1 MTGSALV
8 LGGGGVTGV
17 AWELGI
23 LTGLAEAGL
32 DLRAAD
38 LVVGTSAGA
47 VVAAQI
53 TTGTALAELYER
65 QLAGVGAEIAA
76 RMSVPTML
84 RLAVAA
90 LGTRDERTALARVGR
105 MAVRAK
111 AVPAAERRAVIEAR
125 LPVHDWPDRRVLITA
140 VTADTGEFV
149 AFDAGSGVSLVDAVT
164 ASCAVPGVWPP
175 ADIDGRLY
183 FDGGI
188 RSAANVDL
196 ADGYDRVV
204 VLAPITTS
212 FRPRNAP
219 AAQLARLAGTP
230 RTVLVSPDP
239 AAQEAIGPNVLDP
252 HRRAPAAQAGHRQAG
267 DVLDQIKAVWTS

>member
-8 LGGGGVTGV
+8 FGGGGVTGV

-32 DLRAAD
+32 DLLDAD

-53 TTGTALAELYER
+53 TSGLPLPELYER
-65 QLAGVGAEIAA
+65 QLAGVVAEIAA
-76 RMSVPTML
+76 RMSVPTIL
-84 RLAVAA
+84 RLALAA
-90 LGTRDERTALARVGR
+90 LSTRDERTALTRVGR
-105 MAVRAK
+105 MAIRAK
-111 AVPAAERRAVIEAR
+111 TVPAAQRRAVIESR

-149 AFDAGSGVSLVDAVT
+149 AFDAQSGVSLVDAVT

-204 VLAPITTS
+204 VL
-212 FRPRNAP
+212 
-219 AAQLARLAGTP
+219 
-230 RTVLVSPDP
+230 
-239 AAQEAIGPNVLDP
+239 
-252 HRRAPAAQAGHRQAG
+252 
-267 DVLDQIKAVWTS
+267 